1 MGIYIKGM
9 KMPKCCDVCIFSGWS
24 NLHQTAACKICEY
37 NPCFDKFS
45 KEYLTKRANF
55 CPLVEVPIPHGGLID
70 ADATMKQW
78 RLNNATKYGNKTAE
92 QQHFSYSTMMMYE
105 IADIL
110 DDAPVVIEAEGELWK
125 N

>member
-55 CPLVEVPIPHGGLID
+55 CPLVEVTTPHGRLID
-70 ADATMKQW
+70 GDTLQCKVDDIG
-78 RLNNATKYGNKTAE
+78 LGY
-92 QQHFSYSTMMMYE
+92 YE
-105 IADIL
+105 VLGVTEDTIDS
-110 DDAPVVIEAEGELWK
+110 APTVIEAEGE
-125 N
+125 